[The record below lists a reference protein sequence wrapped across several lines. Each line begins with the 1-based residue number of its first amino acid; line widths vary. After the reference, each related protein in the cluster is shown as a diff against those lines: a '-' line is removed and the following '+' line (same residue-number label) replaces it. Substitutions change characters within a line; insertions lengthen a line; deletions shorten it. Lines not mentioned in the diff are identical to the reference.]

1 MDLWLPSFDSPK
13 QTHLVEP
20 PHRGGVHLLPVW
32 IFLKC
37 VAAKGEKSLS
47 SLDIGK
53 LIPKAV
59 WLVKPIED
67 VILALGEFHLCI
79 SQKRDSFRKRREGQ
93 FSKKIPPVQSSL
105 ICQRPICVILPPMLF
120 LLSWAERPLCSSN

>member
-1 MDLWLPSFDSPK
+1 LSL
-13 QTHLVEP
+13 
-20 PHRGGVHLLPVW
+20 PHRGGIHLLPVW

-59 WLVKPIED
+59 WLLEPIKHL
-67 VILALGEFHLCI
+67 ILVLGGFICASLRKEILSGNAGKGN
-79 SQKRDSFRKRREGQ
+79 SQKRFPQ
-93 FSKKIPPVQSSL
+93 FK
-105 ICQRPICVILPPMLF
+105 
-120 LLSWAERPLCSSN
+120 AA